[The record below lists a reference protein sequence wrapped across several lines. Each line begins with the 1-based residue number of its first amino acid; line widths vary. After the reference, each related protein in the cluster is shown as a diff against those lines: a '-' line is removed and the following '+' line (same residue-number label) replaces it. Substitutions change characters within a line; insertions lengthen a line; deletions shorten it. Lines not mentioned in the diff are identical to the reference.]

1 MLDVDLLNDAKDSLG
16 AVGVAGGCI
25 EALLAEAVTGRSC
38 SFACA
43 EIDRPL
49 GSGGIMLPFGV

>member
-1 MLDVDLLNDAKDSLG
+1 MLDVDWLNGAKESLG
-16 AVGVAGGCI
+16 AVGVAGGYI
-25 EALLAEAVTGRSC
+25 EALLAEADMGRNG

-43 EIDRPL
+43 DIDRPL